1 LAGDRLEIGR
11 IVKAHGIR
19 GEVVVEAVS
28 NRPERFSPGAVLYA
42 GAGPGGRALPVRR
55 ATPQGGPDA
64 AGRMAR
70 PRWIVA
76 FEGVEDRNEAERLR
90 GTVLTGEPLARGDAG
105 DGGDLWVHELVGSEL
120 FDPSGRVLGRVAAV
134 EANPAS
140 DLLVLEDGGLVPMVF
155 VVEAAAGR
163 VVVDPPAGLLD

>member
-1 LAGDRLEIGR
+1 MTGDRLEVGR

-28 NRPERFSPGAVLYA
+28 NRPERFASGAVLHA
-42 GAGPGGRALPVRR
+42 EDRRFVVRR
-55 ATPQGGPDA
+55 ASPQGGPDP
-64 AGRMAR
+64 AGRVSRA
-70 PRWIVA
+70 RWIVS
-76 FEGVEDRNEAERLR
+76 FEGVDDRNEAERLR
-90 GTVLTGEPLARGDAG
+90 GTVLCGDPLDYEDDA
-105 DGGDLWVHELVGSEL
+105 DELWVHELVGSEL
-120 FDPSGRVLGRVAAV
+120 FDPSGRALGRVTAV

-140 DLLVLEDGGLVPMVF
+140 DLLVLEDGHLVPMVF

>member
-1 LAGDRLEIGR
+1 VAAGDRLEVGR

-28 NRPERFSPGAVLYA
+28 NRPERFAPGAVLYA
-42 GAGPGGRALPVRR
+42 GERTFTVRR
-55 ATPQGGPDA
+55 ASPHGGPDP

-70 PRWIVA
+70 ARWIVS
-76 FEGVEDRNEAERLR
+76 FDGVVDRNEAERLR
-90 GTVLTGEPLARGDAG
+90 DTVLTGERLDYGDDAEE
-105 DGGDLWVHELVGSEL
+105 LWVHELVGSEL
-120 FDPSGRVLGRVAAV
+120 LDPAGRVLGRVAAV

-140 DLLVLEDGGLVPMVF
+140 DLLVLESGHLVPMVF
-155 VVEAAAGR
+155 IVEAAAGR